1 MATKKTKK
9 SKDLQYIDGK
19 NQQLE
24 KDKESL
30 SRLEI
35 ALAVKEKRNPFQSD
49 TSEDFENKLKQM
61 TLIEMQSMA
70 VACGVFPSGNK
81 TTLKNKLIKK
91 FKSKILLGGDKV
103 MTTSRP
109 IVDTSSFSEEQKK
122 LFNID

>member
-1 MATKKTKK
+1 
-9 SKDLQYIDGK
+9 
-19 NQQLE
+19 
-24 KDKESL
+24 
-30 SRLEI
+30 
-35 ALAVKEKRNPFQSD
+35 
-49 TSEDFENKLKQM
+49 
-61 TLIEMQSMA
+61 MA

-122 LFNID
+122 II

>member
-1 MATKKTKK
+1 MATKNTKK

-19 NQQLE
+19 NEQLE
-24 KDKESL
+24 KDKENL